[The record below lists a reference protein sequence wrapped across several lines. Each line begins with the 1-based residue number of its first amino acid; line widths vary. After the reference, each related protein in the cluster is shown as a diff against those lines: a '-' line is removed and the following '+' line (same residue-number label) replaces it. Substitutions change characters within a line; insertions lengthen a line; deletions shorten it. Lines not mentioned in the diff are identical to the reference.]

1 MPGVTMRQIT
11 KRFGDVTVLRAVDL
25 AIEEGE
31 FVVLVGPSGC
41 GKTTLLRMIAGL
53 EPVTDGRIHLKDRDI
68 TWLAPKDRDI
78 AMVFQSYA
86 LYPHMSVADNM
97 GFCLKLRKA
106 PAQTVTE
113 RVSAAAQVLKID
125 HLLERRPR
133 ALSGG
138 QRQRVAMGRA
148 MVRDPSLYLFDEP
161 LSNLDAQLRTRMRTE
176 IKRQHQQGGTTVVY
190 VTHDQVEAMTL
201 ADRIVVMNKG
211 EIIQIGTPH
220 EVYARPATV
229 FVASFIGSPAM
240 NLLPA
245 RLAAEDGVL
254 TAQMPGGTL
263 GLTSIA
269 YGRLANQVGMEVIV
283 GIRPDS
289 LRIGGQLERNQLE
302 ATVAVVEPYGAEAYV
317 VAEADGTELVARCAP
332 ERLPKPG
339 DRVSLSVNPEHV
351 HVFDAR
357 SERNLL
363 Q

>member
-11 KRFGDVTVLRAVDL
+11 KRFGDLTVLHAVDL

-106 PAQTVTE
+106 PAHAVTQ

-148 MVRDPSLYLFDEP
+148 MVREPSLYLFDEP

-220 EVYARPATV
+220 EVYARPATI
-229 FVASFIGSPAM
+229 FVGSFIGSPAM

-245 RLAAEDGVL
+245 RLSAEAGTL
-254 TAQMPGGTL
+254 IAHLPGGAL
-263 GLTSIA
+263 PLAAMAYSGLSGHVDMDVMI
-269 YGRLANQVGMEVIV
+269 
-283 GIRPDS
+283 GIRPEGLTVADPADAGDHGDRCRRGTIRCGS
-289 LRIGGQLERNQLE
+289 LRGRRG
-302 ATVAVVEPYGAEAYV
+302 
-317 VAEADGTELVARCAP
+317 
-332 ERLPKPG
+332 
-339 DRVSLSVNPEHV
+339 
-351 HVFDAR
+351 
-357 SERNLL
+357 
-363 Q
+363 